1 MDKFV
6 STDILET
13 IAGCSVIVTLL
24 TQVFKKYL
32 PDNIN
37 TKWLALLF
45 AIIVGVLRIVY
56 VGQFDFAGI
65 VSGVLNIFVLLGTSI
80 GIYEVGKDVLAE
92 NNPMP
97 AEPTHSPLTPEME
110 EELSNKE

>member
-32 PDNIN
+32 PENIN

-56 VGQFDFAGI
+56 VGQFDFCRY
-65 VSGVLNIFVLLGTSI
+65 SI
-80 GIYEVGKDVLAE
+80 WCIKYFCTIGYVYWYI
-92 NNPMP
+92 
-97 AEPTHSPLTPEME
+97 
-110 EELSNKE
+110 